1 MLPSHNN
8 TSSHTNTPSH
18 TTHPLSPPPCF
29 QNPSTHSHPPSPTL
43 SYPPPTQAM
52 PTAIAQGLGLTSL
65 SVAQVNH
72 VVISMSSINLYSSSR
87 IRARG
92 LETRARRGLDGPET
106 MAGRGL
112 DRPETRASRGLQ
124 GANTSIEVVY
134 YLDFPSHNHTSNSG
148 GSGSS
153 SGSNSGGSSG
163 GSSNTPSSLPSPSPL
178 PPAARLRLLQQ
189 AIVNGQFTASL
200 RNLTHWPTLTAR
212 YYHYLQT
219 I

>member
-1 MLPSHNN
+1 
-8 TSSHTNTPSH
+8 
-18 TTHPLSPPPCF
+18 
-29 QNPSTHSHPPSPTL
+29 
-43 SYPPPTQAM
+43 M

-92 LETRARRGLDGPET
+92 LETRASRGLDGPET
-106 MAGRGL
+106 RASRGL
-112 DRPETRASRGLQ
+112 DGPETRASRGLDGQETRASRGLQ

-134 YLDFPSHNHTSNSG
+134 YLDFPMYNHTSNSG
-148 GSGSS
+148 GSSSS

-212 YYHYLQT
+212 YHHLLQT